1 MILAIIQARMS
12 STRLPG
18 KVMKEILGKPLIGYL
33 LERVAGAKMIS
44 RIILATSTDKS
55 NDALAEYV
63 SSLGIEVFRGSE
75 NDVLDRYYR
84 AAARYMPQAVV
95 RITGDCPIL
104 DPLVID
110 QVVKFFTDRNFD
122 YVSNIEPPTF
132 PDGMDIEVF
141 SFRLLKAAREKAN
154 LPSERE
160 HVTPYMRNRD
170 GIKRGNV
177 TNKED
182 LSAERWTV
190 DNKEDFSLIKKIIE
204 EIYPRKK
211 IFSMQDVLDYKK
223 KNPRAFKANKKYQRN
238 EGLKRS
244 LKNDRVV
251 KK

>member
-104 DPLVID
+104 DPRVID

>member
-18 KVMKEILGKPLIGYL
+18 KVMKEILGKPMIGYL
-33 LERVAGAKMIS
+33 FERIIGARMVSKA
-44 RIILATSTDKS
+44 ILATSTDES

-75 NDVLDRYYR
+75 SDVLDRYYQ
-84 AAARYMPQAVV
+84 AAAKYTPQAVV
-95 RITGDCPIL
+95 RITGDCPVI
-104 DPLVID
+104 DPRVID
-110 QVVKFFTDRNFD
+110 QVVKFYTDRNFD
-122 YVSNIEPPTF
+122 YVSNIDPPTF

-141 SFRLLKAAREKAN
+141 SYKLLKEAHEKAG
-154 LPSERE
+154 LASERE
-160 HVTPYMRNRD
+160 HVTTYMRKGD
-170 GIKRGNV
+170 GVKRGNV
-177 TNKED
+177 VNKED

-190 DNKEDFSLIKKIIE
+190 DNKEDFTLIKKIIE

-211 IFSMQDVLDYKK
+211 LFSMQDILDYKTK
-223 KNPRAFKANKKYQRN
+223 SPRTFNVNKKYQRN

-244 LKNDRVV
+244 LKKDRVV